1 MTASSAGSGIGCPP
15 PVPPAE
21 SRFADAR
28 LWGAPA
34 VGAQTKLAAPFG
46 WTGLL
51 RATAR
56 NIGSLLRDT
65 QVRVAS
71 LSIEP
76 RGITV
81 DLEGSDVQT
90 RTSVLTLA
98 HDVGLA
104 ATAID
109 PETGLLTARGLGDFL
124 RYLRSDDPE
133 RRPPRKFESLLAGD
147 ELRSKDSQA
156 AVIADL
162 ERLGGNLR
170 PVEPGTAPLLS
181 KWRLAFPRGCTAV
194 AIVGQSEGG
203 TPIAETV
210 VAVGRLAHWART
222 TVRLYA
228 LERGRHGGWVT
239 SRRP

>member
-1 MTASSAGSGIGCPP
+1 MTAPSRG
-15 PVPPAE
+15 PVPAPPAE

-28 LWGAPA
+28 VWGAPA
-34 VGAQTKLAAPFG
+34 VGPQTRLGAPFG

-56 NIGSLLRDT
+56 DIGSLLRDT

-71 LSIEP
+71 LSIET

-90 RTSVLTLA
+90 RTSVLSLA

-124 RYLRSDDPE
+124 RYLRSADLQ
-133 RRPPRKFESLLAGD
+133 RRPPREFESLLAGK

-156 AVIADL
+156 AVAADL
-162 ERLGGNLR
+162 ERLGGSLR
-170 PVEPGTAPLLS
+170 PLEPSTAPLLS
-181 KWRLAFPRGCTAV
+181 KWKLAFPRGFTTV
-194 AIVGQSEGG
+194 AIVGDSEAG
-203 TPIAETV
+203 PAV
-210 VAVGRLAHWART
+210 VEPLLAVGRLAQWART

-228 LERGRHGGWVT
+228 LERGRHGGWVS